1 MNEKT
6 HCDLL
11 IADASLLLPYMTIG
25 DNLSLVIDKD
35 IITAV
40 LPAAEAQ
47 TRYLPKQEINGA
59 GKIWLPGLVDAHMH
73 TGQQLLKGKIL
84 DELPMIWTR
93 IMLPFES
100 TLSLEKMQLS
110 AELAALEMIEAGTTG
125 FIDAGSYY
133 MHEAAKVYLKS
144 GLRGALSH
152 STMDKGDFPASIRQT
167 TEQALS
173 STDSLYNEFH
183 KQGNLRVFYSL
194 RALMNCSE
202 ELITKAAQRAQ
213 EHDTFLQAHMNE
225 YAGEVNYTLQNFQL
239 RPFAYLAKLGA
250 LSEHFIAA
258 HCLMLSAGERK
269 LLTQHKVKV
278 VHCPFSNCGK
288 GVPDTPALLADNI
301 SVALGTDGA
310 AHGGL
315 SLWNEMKIF
324 RSVMNAVWGTKL
336 ADPAIM
342 PAKTILKIASSANR
356 LITDNT
362 TQGLQAGAPAD
373 IIAVDWQ
380 KIHLFASQNRV
391 NTLVECVNAGDVTDS
406 IVAGKILM
414 HNQEIK
420 TLDKEQI
427 IWKAKRFLAAQVC
440 P

>member
-1 MNEKT
+1 MNEKIP
-6 HCDLL
+6 CDLL
-11 IADASLLLPYMTIG
+11 ITDASLLLPDMTIG
-25 DNLSLVIDKD
+25 DNLSLVIDKG
-35 IITAV
+35 IIIAV
-40 LPAAEAQ
+40 LPAAEAKSL
-47 TRYLPKQEINGA
+47 YLPKQEINGA

-100 TLSLEKMQLS
+100 TLTPEKMQLS
-110 AELAALEMIEAGTTG
+110 AELAALEMVEAGTTG

-152 STMDKGDFPASIRQT
+152 STMDKGDFPASIKQT
-167 TEQALS
+167 TVQALS

-194 RALMNCSE
+194 RALMNCSD
-202 ELITKAAQRAQ
+202 ELICSAAQRAQ
-213 EHDTFLQAHMNE
+213 ERDTFLQAHMNE

-250 LSEHFIAA
+250 LSKHFIAA
-258 HCLMLSAGERK
+258 HCLMLNAEERK
-269 LLTQHKVKV
+269 LLTQHQVKV

-288 GVPDTPALLADNI
+288 GVPDTPSLLADDVF
-301 SVALGTDGA
+301 VALGTDGA

-342 PAKTILKIASSANR
+342 PAKTILKLASSANR
-356 LITDNT
+356 LLTDNT
-362 TQGLQAGAPAD
+362 KEGLQSGTPAD

-380 KIHLFASQNRV
+380 KAHLFASQNRV

-414 HNQEIK
+414 HNHEFK

>member
-1 MNEKT
+1 MNEKKP
-6 HCDLL
+6 CDLL
-11 IADASLLLPYMTIG
+11 IADTALLLPDMTIG
-25 DNLSLVIDKD
+25 DNLSLVIDKAV
-35 IITAV
+35 ISAV

-47 TRYLPKQEINGA
+47 AKYLPKKKISGA
-59 GKIWLPGLVDAHMH
+59 GKIWLPGLIDAHMH

-100 TLSLEKMQLS
+100 TLSPEKMQLS

-152 STMDKGDFPASIRQT
+152 STMDKGDFPASIKQT
-167 TEQALS
+167 TAQALAA
-173 STDSLYNEFH
+173 TDSLYNEFH
-183 KQGNLRVFYSL
+183 KQGNLRIFYSL
-194 RALMNCSE
+194 RALMNCTAA
-202 ELITKAAQRAQ
+202 LISSAAQRAY
-213 EHDTFLQAHMNE
+213 ERDTFLQAHMNE

-250 LSEHFIAA
+250 LSERFIAA
-258 HCLMLSAGERK
+258 HCLMLSAEERK
-269 LLTQHKVKV
+269 LLAQHQVKV

-288 GVPDTPALLADNI
+288 GVPDTPGLLADNI
-301 SVALGTDGA
+301 AVALGTDGA

-342 PAKTILKIASSANR
+342 PAKTILKLASSANS
-356 LITDNT
+356 LLTGNAK
-362 TQGLQAGAPAD
+362 QGLQAGAPAD

-380 KIHLFASQNRV
+380 QAHLFASQNRV

-406 IVAGKILM
+406 IVAGKVLM
-414 HNQEIK
+414 HNKELT

-427 IWKAKRFLAAQVC
+427 IWKAQRFLAAQVQA
-440 P
+440 

>member
-1 MNEKT
+1 MQEKK

-11 IADASLLLPYMTIG
+11 ITDASILLPDMSIS
-25 DNLSLVIDKD
+25 DNQALVIDKD

-40 LPAAEAQ
+40 LSTAKAEAE
-47 TRYLPKQEINGA
+47 YLPEQKISGT
-59 GKIWLPGLVDAHMH
+59 GKIWLPGLVDTHMH

-100 TLSLEKMQLS
+100 TLTAEKMQLS

-125 FIDAGSYY
+125 FVDAGSYY
-133 MHEAAKVYLKS
+133 MEEAGRVYLKS

-152 STMDKGDFPASIRQT
+152 STMDKGSFPETIRETAQ
-167 TEQALS
+167 QAIAA
-173 STDSLYNEFH
+173 TDSLYDEFH

-202 ELITKAAQRAQ
+202 ELICTAAQRAA
-213 EHDTFLQAHMNE
+213 ERDTFLQAHMNE

-239 RPFAYLAKLGA
+239 RPFAYLEKLGV
-250 LSEHFIAA
+250 LSESFVAA
-258 HCLMLSAGERK
+258 HCLMLSAEERK
-269 LLTQHKVKV
+269 LLAKHNVQV

-288 GVPDTPALLADNI
+288 GVPDTPSLLAENI
-301 SVALGTDGA
+301 PVALGTDGA

-324 RSVMNAVWGTKL
+324 RSVMNAFWGTRL

-342 PAKTILKIASSANR
+342 PAKTILRLASAGNR
-356 LITDNT
+356 ILTKNSL
-362 TQGLQAGAPAD
+362 QGLQAGAVAD
-373 IIAVDWQ
+373 IIAVDWE
-380 KIHLFASQNRV
+380 KIHLFTSQNRI
-391 NTLVECVNAGDVTDS
+391 NTLLECVNAGDVTDS
-406 IVAGKILM
+406 IVAGKMLM
-414 HNQEIK
+414 RNHELL

-427 IWKAKRFLAAQVC
+427 IWKAKRFLAAQVQA
-440 P
+440 